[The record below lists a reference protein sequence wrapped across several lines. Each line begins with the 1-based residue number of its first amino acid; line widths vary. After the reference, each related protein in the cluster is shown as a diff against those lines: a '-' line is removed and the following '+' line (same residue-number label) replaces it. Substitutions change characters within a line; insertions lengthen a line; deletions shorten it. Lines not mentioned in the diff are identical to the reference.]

1 MTRPLRIG
9 SRSLRAFLRN
19 RVAVVG
25 AVLAVGVIL
34 LALAAP
40 AVAPYDPLE
49 QNVYVKLQTP
59 SGAHPFGTDDFG
71 RDVLSRVFFGARVSL
86 TVGVLSVLMGMAVG
100 TLMGLV
106 AGYLRGWL
114 EQAIMRLVD
123 VLMAFPVLIMGLLVM
138 ATLGTGLGKMIA
150 AIGVVLAPR
159 FARLAYGAVVAIREQ
174 DYVDAARAVGGSPWR
189 IMLRHVLP
197 NVFGEILVM
206 GTLWTAT
213 AIRIEANLSF
223 IGLGVSP
230 PTPTWGNMIREGVNW
245 IVVAPWLPV
254 FPGLAILVTVL
265 AFNMVGDG
273 LRDAVDPKL
282 QT

>member
-1 MTRPLRIG
+1 M
-9 SRSLRAFLRN
+9 RAFLRN
-19 RVAVVG
+19 RTAVVG
-25 AVLAVGVIL
+25 AVVAILVAAIAVLA
-34 LALAAP
+34 P
-40 AVAPYDPLE
+40 VASPHDPLE
-49 QNVYVKLQTP
+49 QDVYHRLAP
-59 SGAHPFGTDDFG
+59 PGGEHPLGTDDFG
-71 RDVLSRVFFGARVSL
+71 RDVLTRIIHGARVSL
-86 TVGVLSVLMGMAVG
+86 TVGVFSVLLA
-100 TLMGLV
+100 MGLGTFLGLA
-106 AGYLRGWL
+106 AGYFRGGVEL
-114 EQAIMRLVD
+114 VVMRVVD
-123 VLMAFPVLIMGLLVM
+123 VLMAFPVLVMGLLVM
-138 ATLGTGLGKMIA
+138 AILGTGLGKLIV

-159 FARLAYGAVVAIREQ
+159 FARLAYGAAVSVRETEF
-174 DYVDAARAVGGSPWR
+174 VDAARALGAGPWR
-189 IMLRHVLP
+189 ILLRHILP

-254 FPGLAILVTVL
+254 FPGLAILITVL

-273 LRDAVDPKL
+273 LRDAVDPRL

>member
-1 MTRPLRIG
+1 MTDGFRMR
-9 SRSLRAFLRN
+9 SRRVRAFLRN
-19 RVAVVG
+19 RTAIIGAVV
-25 AVLAVGVIL
+25 ATSMILIAIFAPL
-34 LALAAP
+34 LAP
-40 AVAPYDPLE
+40 ADPFE
-49 QNVYVKLQTP
+49 QDVYSKLVGP
-59 SGAHPFGTDDFG
+59 SSTHLLGADDFG
-71 RDVLSRVFFGARVSL
+71 RDVLSRIIYGARVSL
-86 TVGVLSVLMGMAVG
+86 MVGVFSVLVGMTAG
-100 TLMGLV
+100 TLLGLA
-106 AGYLRGWL
+106 AGYFRGWIEL
-114 EQAIMRLVD
+114 VVMRVVD
-123 VLMAFPVLIMGLLVM
+123 VLMAFPVLVMGLLVM
-138 ATLGTGLGKMIA
+138 AILGTGLGKLIA

-159 FARLAYGAVVAIREQ
+159 FARLAYGAAVSVRETEF
-174 DYVDAARAVGGSPWR
+174 VDAARALGAGPWR
-189 IMLRHVLP
+189 ILLRHILP

-254 FPGLAILVTVL
+254 FPGLAILITVL

-282 QT
+282 QA